1 MINIDIRTQ
10 MRAIERSLD
19 ALKSSARERV
29 VAAALN
35 KVAEKAKVELRRQIT
50 AEFAIKAG
58 DVRSQVRIKKAS
70 AKGSQLWAEIEAFPR
85 NRGKRSRNVILF
97 GAKQT
102 KLGVTV
108 QIKKSGGRKL
118 IRHAFIGNQGR
129 TVFVREGKS
138 RLPINPFETID
149 VPQMF
154 NTRRINANVIAKIK
168 RDLPVEL
175 ERAMAAAIARGW
187 A

>member
-1 MINIDIRTQ
+1 MIKIDIRTQ

-19 ALKSSARERV
+19 ALASSAKERV

-35 KVAEKAKVELRRQIT
+35 KVAEKAKAEMRRQIT
-50 AEFAIKAG
+50 AEFAIKAS
-58 DVRSQVRIKKAS
+58 DVRSQVRIKKTS
-70 AKGSQLWAEIEAFPR
+70 AKGGQLWVEIEAFPK
-85 NRGKRSRNVILF
+85 NRGKRSRNVIAF

-102 KLGVTV
+102 KQGVTV
-108 QIKKSGGRKL
+108 RIKKSGGRKL

-138 RLPINPFETID
+138 RLPIKPFETID
-149 VPQMF
+149 APQMF
-154 NTRRINANVIAKIK
+154 NTRRINANVIAKIN
-168 RDLPVEL
+168 RDLPIEIG
-175 ERAMAAAIARGW
+175 RAMAAAIAKGW